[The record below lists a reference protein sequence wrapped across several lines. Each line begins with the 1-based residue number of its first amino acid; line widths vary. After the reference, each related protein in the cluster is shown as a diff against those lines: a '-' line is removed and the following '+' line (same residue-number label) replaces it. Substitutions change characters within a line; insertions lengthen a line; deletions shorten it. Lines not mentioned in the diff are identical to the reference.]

1 MLTNGGLTS
10 WRSGSS
16 SLLTN
21 GGLTLWRSLTG
32 GGIDIDAD
40 SALRMARLSCSR
52 AMCAALAATSAA
64 TSWGNTAACWGNT
77 TVLRSLSTSS
87 RSFSGEF
94 SSSSFLAGSGS
105 GSGSSTMNPS
115 SRPRHRFFS
124 RGFWHVEHCMHL
136 LFVLGLAARPCD
148 SPTVSTGLRSD
159 RGLIFRGGSERLEYN
174 AASRAPSPPLSA
186 ARSAYAASSSSSLV
200 SPVSPKDADGP
211 RYWAAAANWNDF
223 LLDSFSFRLLAFSA
237 TAVSIWAFLRLA
249 SALALR
255 FFSRRFAASAFRSD
269 ASADFLAIIARASR
283 SSASFSR
290 FATIQGASS
299 SSHLFT
305 SRVPCSSSRS
315 VNAASGGFSCMS
327 SSM

>member
-1 MLTNGGLTS
+1 M
-10 WRSGSS
+10 
-16 SLLTN
+16 
-21 GGLTLWRSLTG
+21 
-32 GGIDIDAD
+32 
-40 SALRMARLSCSR
+40 
-52 AMCAALAATSAA
+52 
-64 TSWGNTAACWGNT
+64 
-77 TVLRSLSTSS
+77 RSLSTSS

-105 GSGSSTMNPS
+105 SSMNPS

-124 RGFWHVEHCMHL
+124 RGLTHVEHCMHL
-136 LFVLGLAARPCD
+136 LFNLGLAARPCD
-148 SPTVSTGLRSD
+148 SPTVSTGGRLRSES
-159 RGLIFRGGSERLEYN
+159 GLLFRGGSERLERN
-174 AASRAPSPPLSA
+174 AASRPRSPPLSA
-186 ARSAYAASSSSSLV
+186 ARSAYAASSSSLV

-211 RYWAAAANWNDF
+211 RYSAAAAFWNDF
-223 LLDSFSFRLLAFSA
+223 LRDSFSFRLLAFSA

-255 FFSRRFAASAFRSD
+255 SFSRRFAASAFRSD

-315 VNAASGGFSCMS
+315 VYAASGGFSCMS

>member
-1 MLTNGGLTS
+1 MFS
-10 WRSGSS
+10 
-16 SLLTN
+16 
-21 GGLTLWRSLTG
+21 
-32 GGIDIDAD
+32 
-40 SALRMARLSCSR
+40 
-52 AMCAALAATSAA
+52 
-64 TSWGNTAACWGNT
+64 WGNT

-105 GSGSSTMNPS
+105 SSMNPS

-124 RGFWHVEHCMHL
+124 RGLRHVEHCMHL
-136 LFVLGLAARPCD
+136 LFNLGLAARPRD
-148 SPTVSTGLRSD
+148 SPTVSTGRLRSD
-159 RGLIFRGGSERLEYN
+159 RGLLFRGSSDRLEYN
-174 AASRAPSPPLSA
+174 AASRPRSPPLSA
-186 ARSAYAASSSSSLV
+186 ARSAYAASSSSLV

-211 RYWAAAANWNDF
+211 RYSAAAAFWNDF
-223 LLDSFSFRLLAFSA
+223 LRDSFSFRLLAFSA

-255 FFSRRFAASAFRSD
+255 SFSRRFAASAFRSD

-315 VNAASGGFSCMS
+315 VYAASGGFSCMS

>member
-1 MLTNGGLTS
+1 MLTNAGLM
-10 WRSGSS
+10 
-16 SLLTN
+16 
-21 GGLTLWRSLTG
+21 LWRSFTG
-32 GGIDIDAD
+32 GGIDLAAV
-40 SALRMARLSCSR
+40 SALRMVRLLCSC
-52 AMCAALAATSAA
+52 AMCAALAAY
-64 TSWGNTAACWGNT
+64 SWGNITVFSRGNT

-105 GSGSSTMNPS
+105 SSMNPS

-124 RGFWHVEHCMHL
+124 RGLTHVEHCMHL
-136 LFVLGLAARPCD
+136 LFNLGLATRPCD
-148 SPTVSTGLRSD
+148 SPTVSTGGRLRSD
-159 RGLIFRGGSERLEYN
+159 RGLLFRGGSERLERN
-174 AASRAPSPPLSA
+174 AASRPRSPPLSA
-186 ARSAYAASSSSSLV
+186 ARSAYAASSSSLV
-200 SPVSPKDADGP
+200 SPVSPKDADGL
-211 RYWAAAANWNDF
+211 RYSAAAAFWNDF
-223 LLDSFSFRLLAFSA
+223 LRDSFSFCLLAFSA

-255 FFSRRFAASAFRSD
+255 SFSRRFAASAFRSD

-305 SRVPCSSSRS
+305 SRVPCSLSRS

>member
-1 MLTNGGLTS
+1 
-10 WRSGSS
+10 
-16 SLLTN
+16 
-21 GGLTLWRSLTG
+21 
-32 GGIDIDAD
+32 
-40 SALRMARLSCSR
+40 MARLSCSR
-52 AMCAALAATSAA
+52 AMCAALAAWIAA
-64 TSWGNTAACWGNT
+64 TSWGTTAAVFSWGNT

-105 GSGSSTMNPS
+105 SSMNPS

-124 RGFWHVEHCMHL
+124 RGLRHVEHCMHL
-136 LFVLGLAARPCD
+136 LFNLGLAARPRD
-148 SPTVSTGLRSD
+148 SPTVSTGRLRSD
-159 RGLIFRGGSERLEYN
+159 RGLLFRGSSDRLEYN
-174 AASRAPSPPLSA
+174 AASRPRSPPLSA
-186 ARSAYAASSSSSLV
+186 ARSAYAASSSSLV

-211 RYWAAAANWNDF
+211 RYSAAAAFWNDF
-223 LLDSFSFRLLAFSA
+223 LRDSFSFRLLAFSA

-255 FFSRRFAASAFRSD
+255 SFSRRFAASAFRSD

-315 VNAASGGFSCMS
+315 VYAASGGFSCMS